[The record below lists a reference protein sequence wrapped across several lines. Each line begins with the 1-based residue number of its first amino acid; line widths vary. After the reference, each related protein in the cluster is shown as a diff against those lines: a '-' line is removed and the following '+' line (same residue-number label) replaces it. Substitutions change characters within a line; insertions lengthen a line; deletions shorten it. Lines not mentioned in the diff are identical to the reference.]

1 MNLEKQIL
9 GELLNI
15 GNNDRIEALCL
26 LEKPGLFEDY
36 RNEEILKAISIMTL
50 QGKAVDFITVYQAL
64 KNKFEPAELDEIN
77 SLGNKEPNLWKHI
90 RLLQERKYK
99 KELQQK
105 IRCSLELLNQ
115 STFADDIEDVKSN
128 LIAELCGLNFDD
140 KSDFV
145 DLDEQNELLKKQ
157 LESDKKIEGFSWG
170 ITDLDKWTSGIVSP
184 RMYVLGG
191 LKKSGKTRFVIHTL
205 KELHNQGV
213 PSAFISLEMP
223 PYEINK
229 LLRAS
234 FANIDDLRL
243 RSSSY
248 LKSEE
253 KELLESVNIN
263 ESLLGIEC
271 KSGLRIEQ
279 ILSRLRRYS
288 KLGFKVVFIDY
299 IQRIDHDRNRQ
310 AQQLEDISVRIA
322 DSARL
327 NNIAVVLLS
336 QLNVQGEREIPS
348 IAHLKGS
355 GGIGEAADTVLLLDN
370 LYRRTKREADKNKIN
385 IYIEQR
391 YGDSGTQAIQC
402 DLGCIQFR
410 NFSTLEESNV

>member
-1 MNLEKQIL
+1 MKLEKQIL

-15 GNNDRIEALCL
+15 DNNDRIEALCL
-26 LEKPGLFEDY
+26 LEKPGLFEEY
-36 RNEEILKAISIMTL
+36 RNEEILKAISVMTL
-50 QGKAVDFITVYQAL
+50 EGKAVDFITVYQAL
-64 KNKFEPAELDEIN
+64 KDKFEPAELDEIN

-90 RLLQERKYK
+90 RILQERKYK
-99 KELQQK
+99 KELQHK
-105 IRCSLELLNQ
+105 IKSGLELLNQ
-115 STFADDIEDVKSN
+115 STFADDLDDVKSN
-128 LIAELCGLNFDD
+128 LIAELSGLNFDD

-157 LESDKKIEGFSWG
+157 LESDRKIEGFSWG

-184 RMYVLGG
+184 RMYVIGG

-253 KELLESVNIN
+253 KELLESVDID

-279 ILSRLRRYS
+279 ILGRLRRYS
-288 KLGFKVVFIDY
+288 RLGFKVVFIDY

-310 AQQLEDISVRIA
+310 AQQLEDISTRIA
-322 DSARL
+322 DAARL
-327 NNIAVVLLS
+327 NNIAIVLLS

-370 LYRRTKREADKNKIN
+370 LYRRTKQEADKNRFN
-385 IYIEQR
+385 IHIEQR

-410 NFSTLEESNV
+410 NFSLLEESYV

>member
-9 GELLNI
+9 GELLHI
-15 GNNDRIEALCL
+15 SNNDRIEALCQL
-26 LEKPGLFEDY
+26 DEPGLFEDY
-36 RNEEILKAISIMTL
+36 RNEEILKAISIQTL
-50 QGKAVDFITVYQAL
+50 QGKAVDFISIYLAL
-64 KNKFEPAELDEIN
+64 KDKFEPVELDEIN
-77 SLGNKEPNLWKHI
+77 SLGNKNPNLWKHI
-90 RLLQERKYK
+90 QILKERKYK
-99 KELQQK
+99 KELQKK
-105 IRCSLELLNQ
+105 ITSNLETLNQ
-115 STFADDIEDVKSN
+115 CTFADDLEDTKSS
-128 LIAELCGLNFDD
+128 LIAELSGLNFED

-184 RMYVLGG
+184 RMYVIGG
-191 LKKSGKTRFVIHTL
+191 LKKSGKTRFVIHTI

-213 PSAFISLEMP
+213 PSAFISLEIP

-253 KELLESVNIN
+253 KESLQCVDIDD
-263 ESLLGIEC
+263 SLLGIEC
-271 KSGLRIEQ
+271 KPGLRIEQ
-279 ILSRLRRYS
+279 ILGRLRRYS
-288 KLGFKVVFIDY
+288 RLGLKVVFIDY
-299 IQRIDHDRNRQ
+299 LQRIDHDRNRQ
-310 AQQLEDISVRIA
+310 AQQLEDISTRIA

-327 NNIAVVLLS
+327 NNIAIVLLS

-370 LYRRTKREADKNKIN
+370 LYRRTKQEADKNKIN
-385 IYIEQR
+385 INIEQR

-410 NFSTLEESNV
+410 NISLMEEDYV